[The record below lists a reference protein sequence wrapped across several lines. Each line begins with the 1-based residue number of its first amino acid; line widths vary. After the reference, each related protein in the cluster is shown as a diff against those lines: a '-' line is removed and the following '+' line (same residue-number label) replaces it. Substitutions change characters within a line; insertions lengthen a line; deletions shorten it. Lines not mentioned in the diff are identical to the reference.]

1 MTNARTRATG
11 PVVVDLRRRGVA
23 LDGVRVAV
31 AAGRRRRVAAG
42 AGRRPGAAARLQVGL
57 AGCWL
62 GLSLNPPRGWGRVVA
77 HGLLSALL
85 GLLCW
90 ALAALAGPNTLR
102 NVLLYPITDG
112 DDVARAWGGP
122 SLAGAWAVHAA
133 LALVILP
140 WSWRCFAAWA
150 SCRQG

>member
-1 MTNARTRATG
+1 
-11 PVVVDLRRRGVA
+11 
-23 LDGVRVAV
+23 
-31 AAGRRRRVAAG
+31 
-42 AGRRPGAAARLQVGL
+42 
-57 AGCWL
+57 
-62 GLSLNPPRGWGRVVA
+62 VVA

-140 WSWRCFAAWA
+140 VELAMLRGLGVLQARLTVRLLGTELVGSVPDDDVRSASWRPRGGGEPRRSTRAA
-150 SCRQG
+150 RRPRR